1 MFGIKLKIGTK
12 STKLEN
18 FREIEKK
25 IFAIF
30 FFGISLVVK
39 THVIIAFFAL

>member
-25 IFAIF
+25 SLRYF
-30 FFGISLVVK
+30 FFGISLVVT